1 MTSVAPPSKRQERRP
16 DMRTLLARCTV
27 VAVLVC
33 APGAVAATLR
43 GDRAGQSDSGTLDV
57 ASDPPA
63 RIFIDDA
70 DTTTVTPQVHV
81 ELKAGHHKLT
91 LITLDGA
98 RKRTIG
104 FNIEAGQTTKLT
116 IHLSS

>member
-1 MTSVAPPSKRQERRP
+1 MVA
-16 DMRTLLARCTV
+16 A
-27 VAVLVC
+27 LVC
-33 APGAVAATLR
+33 THEASGAPRPT
-43 GDRAGQSDSGTLDV
+43 DRAGQSESGVLEV

-63 RIFIDDA
+63 RIVIDDT
-70 DTTTVTPQVHV
+70 DTKMVTPQAHV

-91 LITLDGA
+91 LITVDGA

>member
-1 MTSVAPPSKRQERRP
+1 
-16 DMRTLLARCTV
+16 MRTRLAKCTV
-27 VAVLVC
+27 VAALLC
-33 APGAVAATLR
+33 ARGAFGGPALA
-43 GDRAGQSDSGTLDV
+43 DRAGQSESGVLEV

-63 RIFIDDA
+63 RIVIDDT
-70 DTTTVTPQVHV
+70 DTKMVTPQAHV

-91 LITLDGA
+91 LITVDGA

-116 IHLSS
+116 LHLSP

>member
-1 MTSVAPPSKRQERRP
+1 
-16 DMRTLLARCTV
+16 V
-27 VAVLVC
+27 VAALAC
-33 APGAVAATLR
+33 TRAALAATSPA
-43 GDRAGQSDSGTLDV
+43 DRAGQTDSGTLDV

-63 RIFIDDA
+63 RIVIDDA
-70 DTTTVTPQVHV
+70 DTKTVTPQLHV

-98 RKRTIG
+98 RRRTIG

-116 IHLSS
+116 IHLSP

>member
-1 MTSVAPPSKRQERRP
+1 
-16 DMRTLLARCTV
+16 MRTLLARCTV
-27 VAVLVC
+27 VAALAC
-33 APGAVAATLR
+33 TRGALAAAPPD
-43 GDRAGQSDSGTLDV
+43 DRTGESDTGFLEV

-63 RIFIDDA
+63 RIIVDDT
-70 DTTTVTPQVHV
+70 DTKTVTPQGHV
-81 ELKAGHHKLT
+81 ELKVGHHKLT
-91 LITLDGA
+91 LVTVDGA

>member
-1 MTSVAPPSKRQERRP
+1 MTPAARPSKREERRS

-27 VAVLVC
+27 VAALVC
-33 APGAVAATLR
+33 TRGALGATSPA
-43 GDRAGQSDSGTLDV
+43 DRAGQSDTGTLDV

-63 RIFIDDA
+63 RIVIDDT
-70 DTTTVTPQVHV
+70 DTKTVTPQLHV
-81 ELKAGHHKLT
+81 ELTAGHHKLT